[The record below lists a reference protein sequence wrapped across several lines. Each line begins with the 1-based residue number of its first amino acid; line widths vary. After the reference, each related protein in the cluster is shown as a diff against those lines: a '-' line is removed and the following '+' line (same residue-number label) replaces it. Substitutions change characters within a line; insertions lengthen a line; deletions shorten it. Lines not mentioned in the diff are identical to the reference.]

1 MVAADVSH
9 LMWFISQDRAGYAAV
24 TSDSKIYWLK
34 ITKVCFPLLPHVLL
48 GLTVA
53 LLYVSFPLGSRLTER
68 PLSRTLLISG
78 QMEKTR
84 GEPWTGL

>member
-9 LMWFISQDRAGYAAV
+9 LMWCISQDRAGYAAI
-24 TSDSKIYWLK
+24 TSDPKIYWLQ
-34 ITKVCFPLLPHVLL
+34 ITKVCFLFLPHVLL

-68 PLSRTLLISG
+68 PLSRTLLISW
-78 QMEKTR
+78 QMEKTCD
-84 GEPWTGL
+84 EPWTGL